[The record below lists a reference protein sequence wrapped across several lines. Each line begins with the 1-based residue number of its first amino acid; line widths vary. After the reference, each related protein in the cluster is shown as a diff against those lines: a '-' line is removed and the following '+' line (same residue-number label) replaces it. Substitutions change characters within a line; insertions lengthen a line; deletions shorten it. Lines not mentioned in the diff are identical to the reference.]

1 MTPQSI
7 SENIRYFMYKYNLL
21 YSDWYN
27 DLRKVYLKI
36 DAYVHSITNY
46 EDRCIAGAIRELC
59 ESHNRDLPQFVEAI
73 QLYSM
78 IDMLCTT

>member
-1 MTPQSI
+1 MFSLREFVNIQFVIVTPQSI
-7 SENIRYFMYKYNLL
+7 GENIRYFMYKYNLL

-46 EDRCIAGAIRELC
+46 EDRCIAGAIPTLQHDRYVVY
-59 ESHNRDLPQFVEAI
+59 H
-73 QLYSM
+73 
-78 IDMLCTT
+78 ID